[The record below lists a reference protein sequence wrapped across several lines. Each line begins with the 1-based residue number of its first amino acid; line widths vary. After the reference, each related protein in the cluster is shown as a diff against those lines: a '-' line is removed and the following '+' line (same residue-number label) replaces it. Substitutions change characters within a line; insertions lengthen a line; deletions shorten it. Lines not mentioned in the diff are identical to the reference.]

1 MSSPVTAD
9 IFFRT
14 DTKTDNDYPVLEE
27 ERGEEE
33 DRAVRRWCLSVYWFY
48 SVGSRVE
55 DVRVTCAEAGERG
68 EQHSYRERDL
78 MASCCHLD
86 PDVLR

>member
-14 DTKTDNDYPVLEE
+14 DTKTDHDYPVLGE

-33 DRAVRRWCLSVYWFY
+33 DRAVRRLVFIGLLGLFS
-48 SVGSRVE
+48 GLESRRRTR
-55 DVRVTCAEAGERG
+55 DVR
-68 EQHSYRERDL
+68 
-78 MASCCHLD
+78 
-86 PDVLR
+86 